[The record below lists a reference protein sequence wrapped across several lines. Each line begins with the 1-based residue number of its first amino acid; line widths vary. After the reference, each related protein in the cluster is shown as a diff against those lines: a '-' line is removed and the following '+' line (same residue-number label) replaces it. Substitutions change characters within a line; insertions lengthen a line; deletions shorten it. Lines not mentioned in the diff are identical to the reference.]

1 MGSNLDT
8 NQAMDLINQLMNIV
22 FTPLA
27 TAALFFFLPPYL
39 FFKCLL
45 HTWRTIFSE
54 DVAGKVVLITGASSG
69 IGEHLAYEYA
79 KRGARLALVAR
90 RENRL
95 LQVAS
100 IAEEIGSPD
109 AIIIPGDVSKVE
121 DCEDFVNATVKHFGQ
136 LDHLVTN
143 AGVFPVS
150 MFEDIPDI
158 TEIAPA
164 MVINFWGS
172 VYSSYFAIPYLRRS
186 KGKIIVIAS
195 VSSWL
200 PVPRMSFYSASKA
213 AMVSMFESLRIELG
227 SEIGIT
233 IVNPGLIESEM
244 TEGKCLNQHGRLK
257 VDKEM
262 RDVEISVVPLE
273 STPRCAKAIVKAACR
288 GDKYLTVPTWYLA
301 MFFFKMFSPDVVE
314 WSNRF
319 FLIPPPGHSD
329 SDAISKKVVDL
340 ARKIKEFVTPNV
352 GMDRMIE
359 FPEFLTPNMDNG
371 NFRHHAE

>member
-1 MGSNLDT
+1 
-8 NQAMDLINQLMNIV
+8 MDLINQLMNIV

-164 MVINFWGS
+164 M
-172 VYSSYFAIPYLRRS
+172 
-186 KGKIIVIAS
+186 
-195 VSSWL
+195 
-200 PVPRMSFYSASKA
+200 ASKA